1 MKYNISDITGGI
13 VRFVFKYRKFWL
25 IPVFVA
31 FILINF
37 VFSEFGII
45 NIISLK
51 MERSDLRSKILQEKH
66 KRDSLRSRIQCLE
79 QDSTEIERLAREY
92 YGMLKPGESLYLYK
106 DTLKSEEK

>member
-66 KRDSLRSRIQCLE
+66 KCDSLKSRIQCLE